1 MTLKYKLTVV
11 LTILFLVLFID
22 QATKIWAIENLRG
35 QGAQVYL
42 NGLIQLVYAENAGAF
57 LSFGAEWSREIRFIV
72 FAVVVFFGLGGMG
85 WYLFKKESSRLNLFA
100 YSFIL
105 AGGVGNLWDR
115 VYRDHGHVVDF
126 LFIDIWG
133 PLKTGVVNVADMAIV
148 LGVVIAIFVEFKM
161 QSTSKKTV

>member
-1 MTLKYKLTVV
+1 MTLKYKLSVV
-11 LTILFLVLFID
+11 LSILFVVLFVD

-35 QGAQVYL
+35 QSAQIYL
-42 NGLIQLVYAENAGAF
+42 NGLIQLVYAENPGAF
-57 LSFGAEWSREIRFIV
+57 LSFGANWSREVRFVI

-85 WYLFKKESSRLNLFA
+85 WYLFKRESSRLNLFA

-148 LGVVIAIFVEFKM
+148 LGVLIAIYVEFNM
-161 QSTSKKTV
+161 HSNSKKTV

>member
-1 MTLKYKLTVV
+1 MTLKYKLIVV
-11 LTILFLVLFID
+11 LSILFIVLFID
-22 QATKIWAIENLRG
+22 QTTKYWAVENLRG
-35 QGAQVYL
+35 QNALVYL

-57 LSFGAEWSREIRFIV
+57 LSFGADWSRETRFVV

-133 PLKTGVVNVADMAIV
+133 PIKTGVVNVADMAIV
-148 LGVVIAIFVEFKM
+148 LGVLIAFYVEFYLHLE
-161 QSTSKKTV
+161 SKKKK